1 MVFKTFLAGSGI
13 DGTAVKLT
21 SRVRIPSNNLK
32 IAHQRCTKVQ
42 EKFNSIAKL
51 RKKKK
56 KKSRNAFSPEYI
68 FELFWDVLRRPYKN
82 FQQKKLSLPCRS
94 WSTTE
99 QSALKDVG
107 CCHGLSHVRSL
118 MFEQLWATI
127 HVGMWVCLKAPGDA
141 GMESNLSAAQSIAD
155 SVELGWHLAAVISA
169 KGS

>member
-1 MVFKTFLAGSGI
+1 M
-13 DGTAVKLT
+13 AVMLT

-56 KKSRNAFSPEYI
+56 KISKCIFAWI
-68 FELFWDVLRRPYKN
+68 HFELFWDVLRRPYKT

-107 CCHGLSHVRSL
+107 CCHGLFHVRSL

-127 HVGMWVCLKAPGDA
+127 HVSMWVCLKAPGDA

-155 SVELGWHLAAVISA
+155 SVELGWHLAAVLSA
-169 KGS
+169 KGSL